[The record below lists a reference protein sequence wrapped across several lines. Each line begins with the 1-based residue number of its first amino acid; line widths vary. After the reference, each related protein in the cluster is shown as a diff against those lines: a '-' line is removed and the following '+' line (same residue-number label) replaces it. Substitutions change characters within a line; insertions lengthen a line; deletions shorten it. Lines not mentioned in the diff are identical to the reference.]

1 MTRSSRR
8 MPRALCDGRAGG
20 RRAMGLRRGR
30 AHVNAKEGETNRG
43 RAAKKKGR
51 EGGKRHRA
59 RGAHG
64 QCHGNV
70 QRRPKQRRQT
80 GRVGRAGCGRHADGT
95 RKDGGS
101 AHCSLLS
108 VAREGVVGSA
118 SNPH

>member
-1 MTRSSRR
+1 
-8 MPRALCDGRAGG
+8 
-20 RRAMGLRRGR
+20 MGLRRGR
-30 AHVNAKEGETNRG
+30 AHANAKEGETNRG
-43 RAAKKKGR
+43 RAAKKRR

>member
-1 MTRSSRR
+1 AIPPPDIHKIRR
-8 MPRALCDGRAGG
+8 QVTQSFSKAPRFS
-20 RRAMGLRRGR
+20 AM
-30 AHVNAKEGETNRG
+30 NQ
-43 RAAKKKGR
+43 KKGR